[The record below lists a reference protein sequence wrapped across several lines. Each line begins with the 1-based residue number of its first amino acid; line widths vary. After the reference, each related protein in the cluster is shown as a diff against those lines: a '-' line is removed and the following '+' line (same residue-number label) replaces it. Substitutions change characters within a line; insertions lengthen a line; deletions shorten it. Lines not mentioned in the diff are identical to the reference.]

1 MKRFLF
7 IISTVLLLM
16 ACGNRAADEFLD
28 SYERFADRY
37 VLHMQNL
44 KNGNSDEQD
53 SKDMLRELQELQMK
67 AAEVEGEFTKEQKM
81 RYVKIT
87 QKMFA
92 PAMDSY

>member
-28 SYERFADRY
+28 SYESFADRY
-37 VLHMQNL
+37 VLCMKNL
-44 KNGNSDEQD
+44 KNGNSDKQD
-53 SKDMLRELQELQMK
+53 LKDMLGELQELQMK

-87 QKMFA
+87 QKMYA

>member
-28 SYERFADRY
+28 SYESFADRY
-37 VLHMQNL
+37 VLRIKNA
-44 KNGNSDEQD
+44 KNGNPEELA

-67 AAEVEGEFTKEQKM
+67 AAEVEGEFTKEQKK
-81 RYVKIT
+81 RYLEIT
-87 QKMFA
+87 QKISTA
-92 PAMDSY
+92 AMDSY

>member
-28 SYERFADRY
+28 SYERVVDKY
-37 VLHMQNL
+37 VLCMKNL

-53 SKDMLRELQELQMK
+53 LKDMLREMQEMQMK
-67 AAEVEGEFTKEQKM
+67 AAEVEGEFTKEQKK
-81 RYVKIT
+81 RYVEIT
-87 QKMFA
+87 QKIYA
-92 PAMDSY
+92 PVMDSY

>member
-1 MKRFLF
+1 MK
-7 IISTVLLLM
+7 
-16 ACGNRAADEFLD
+16 
-28 SYERFADRY
+28 
-37 VLHMQNL
+37 NL

-53 SKDMLRELQELQMK
+53 LKDMLGELQELQMK

-87 QKMFA
+87 QKMYV